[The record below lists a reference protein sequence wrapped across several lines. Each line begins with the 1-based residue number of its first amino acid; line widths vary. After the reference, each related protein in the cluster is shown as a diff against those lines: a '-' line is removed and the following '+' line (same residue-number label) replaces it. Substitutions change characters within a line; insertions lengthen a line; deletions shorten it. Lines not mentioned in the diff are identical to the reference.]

1 MRSVVPNKASML
13 QLFCFSKFCIIF
25 FLLQY
30 SPLYWVKG
38 MELQT
43 IRISSFFNSLSSLP
57 FKLILQNRF
66 FSTNFLLTDV
76 GARVFTEPGS
86 VNSPLLHRNQV
97 GGCRRQEQRI
107 NSQRVYM
114 MIHTEQ
120 EQSIYSSLSSFK
132 LIDYLLREKKT
143 PDLRAS
149 SFNQEASLSI
159 ST

>member
-1 MRSVVPNKASML
+1 MINSFAY
-13 QLFCFSKFCIIF
+13 LFSYHF
-25 FLLQY
+25 F
-30 SPLYWVKG
+30 
-38 MELQT
+38 
-43 IRISSFFNSLSSLP
+43 LP
-57 FKLILQNRF
+57 FKLILKNRF
-66 FSTNFLLTDV
+66 LSTNLLLTDV
-76 GARVFTEPGS
+76 GARVFTEPSS